1 MITFHI
7 LPRKPRLLKLHVLWP
22 PNQSIQRHHYRSC
35 YSHVSTSL
43 PATFRYQLAID
54 HNLPYSGEHQN
65 SCMILHVHS
74 RNAIAYVPLC
84 HGENTVYGLDRSPS
98 HIGNPRYK
106 NHYRLM
112 TLMTIPKYG
121 DRIYINLPGDHDISW
136 SIPISWDH
144 CKSCLD
150 PPISAG
156 DPHHS
161 RIIAGLI
168 RPLAWQKWV
177 GWRVK
182 YGEIW
187 KVDMHVSRSKIWG
200 YPKNTT
206 KIITARYY
214 SRH

>member
-54 HNLPYSGEHQN
+54 HNLSYSGEHQN

-150 PPISAG
+150 PQFPPVTRTILASSQGWFGPLPDRSGSAE
-156 DPHHS
+156 
-161 RIIAGLI
+161 
-168 RPLAWQKWV
+168 
-177 GWRVK
+177 GWNMVK
-182 YGEIW
+182 YERLICMCLGLKYEATP
-187 KVDMHVSRSKIWG
+187 KI
-200 YPKNTT
+200 PQK
-206 KIITARYY
+206 
-214 SRH
+214 